1 MSEASSCGLCGR
13 SAIDSLRV
21 RPEPL
26 GITLLGF
33 TRDGGVNI
41 YSHPGRIRPV

>member
-1 MSEASSCGLCGR
+1 MSEASSCGLRGR
-13 SAIDSLRV
+13 AAIDSLRV
-21 RPEPL
+21 
-26 GITLLGF
+26 LGF